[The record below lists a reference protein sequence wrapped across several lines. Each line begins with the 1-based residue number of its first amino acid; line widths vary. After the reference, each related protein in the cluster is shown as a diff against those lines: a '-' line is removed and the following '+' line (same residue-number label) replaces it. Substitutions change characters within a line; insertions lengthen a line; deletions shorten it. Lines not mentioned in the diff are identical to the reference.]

1 MGNCYNIMTINQS
14 ISQNRIIERHVKWSQ
29 VAFNKN
35 KWQSHEFYKHDE
47 WKQNR

>member
-1 MGNCYNIMTINQS
+1 LEIRVRLAQS
-14 ISQNRIIERHVKWSQ
+14 EITPQHSLHQMFGGEVNSSQ

-47 WKQNR
+47 WK